1 MKTIRIFL
9 CCLLCMASVLTFA
22 RPRDYAYVLEEPK
35 WQEERMNAL
44 LELKTAW
51 THIKVPHCCYQ
62 FPDSILLD
70 TIVQNSHIVN
80 EGELHRIAYVQN
92 GGSTHEYYYKDKNKT
107 ILHVMGGVYANNG
120 QPYSFD
126 EYYYISR
133 DGLITFNTRKYIEML
148 LWCANVY
155 LSPLLWLAVLIFL
168 IDKGVHKLLVATTI
182 RKLKNH

>member
-51 THIKVPHCCYQ
+51 TYIKVPHCCYQ

-70 TIVQNSHIVN
+70 TIVQNMHIVN

-155 LSPLLWLAVLIFL
+155 LSPLLWLAMLIFL
-168 IDKGVHKLLVATTI
+168 IGKGVHKLLVATTI